1 MQRLLNE
8 FVTLFAVLDPF
19 STLPVFLALTHGMTA
34 VEARR
39 LAVRAVIVSGAVLL
53 FFVIAGQAL
62 LRALGIPL
70 SSFQL
75 AGSVVLFLFGLKM
88 IFGELHPATGGVA
101 PEAGHDPA
109 VFPLAIP
116 SIAGPGAILT
126 VVLLT
131 DHTRHGFGEQ
141 LETLVEIAVLLS
153 ITLLFLIAARRIVR
167 IVGASGISVIA
178 RVMGLLLVSLAV
190 HGGVLAVSSLQFV
203 SKAP

>member
-8 FVTLFAVLDPF
+8 FVTLFAVLDPL
-19 STLPVFLALTHGMTA
+19 STLPVFLALTRGMGA
-34 VEARR
+34 AEAHR
-39 LAVRAVIVSGAVLL
+39 LAVRGVVAAGAVLL

-62 LRALGIPL
+62 LKALGIPL

-75 AGSVVLFLFGLKM
+75 AGSMVLFLFGLKM
-88 IFGELHPATGGVA
+88 IFGELHPPGAGSA
-101 PEAGHDPA
+101 PEADHDPA

-116 SIAGPGAILT
+116 TIAGPGAMLT

-141 LETLVEIAVLLS
+141 LETLVEIALMLS

-167 IVGASGISVIA
+167 VVGASGISVIA
-178 RVMGLLLVSLAV
+178 RVMGLLLASLAV
-190 HGGVLAVSSLQFV
+190 HSGVLAVSALQLT
-203 SKAP
+203 SKTP